1 MHVHFIEEEVPMP
14 APPVSGSLIQLSG
27 AIAGNQGEID
37 IAGLPNGRFLAVYR
51 DSVSLDLL
59 YKIIKADGTVAYS
72 GSIVASVNSDFSNA
86 YSIGVMAD
94 GTSVIAYQETGGV
107 ITFRTLSMNGLL
119 SNPVTV
125 AAVDGTKPKV
135 LINTAADTFSIAF
148 TNAATTDINGVAYN
162 ADLTIAVSLIQYNF
176 PNATTDNFAG
186 GDVFDDGV
194 QAVAYYTGSNTLKMS
209 YASNNYSVLLRDFT
223 VATNYGSYSDTQ
235 PLLTKLADG
244 NMLVVWNATGDT
256 AQGRVYNRAGAA
268 VTAAFDIGN
277 GIPFGV
283 TALKNGGFM
292 VTMWDTSGFDDV
304 LGRFFDA
311 SYQPV
316 DATFTLMNGASPTSV
331 ERRPEVTELADG
343 RIVVSATINN
353 GASGLDAVAQIYDP
367 RIGGLDTSASSFA
380 DDWRGTGF
388 ADKVYFG
395 AGNDLMAAGGGND
408 TIYGEGGA
416 DMIYGEGGNDDLLG
430 GGGIDD
436 LLGGANNDNLYG
448 ELGNDNLY
456 GESGEDY
463 LSGGAGDDYLSG
475 GTERDNFIGGAGRDT
490 LIGGQGDDQFFIY
503 TLDDVNDVIVEYV
516 GEGNDRVFA
525 AVNYSLAADSE
536 VETISTTSNAGTTA
550 VTLNGSSKNNTII
563 GNNGVNSLNG
573 MGGNDIL
580 YGLGG
585 VDYFWFTTAPN
596 GATNADT
603 IIGFST
609 VDDFIFLD
617 DAIYTGIAAGAL
629 NGAAFLSG
637 AGAINST
644 LAAHRIIHNTTTGD
658 LFWDPDGVGGANA
671 TRFATIGAGT
681 AIAAGDIYLV

>member
-1 MHVHFIEEEVPMP
+1 MP
-14 APPVSGSLIQLSG
+14 APPISGSLIQLSG
-27 AIAGNQGEID
+27 PAAGNQSTID
-37 IAGLPNGRFLAVYR
+37 LAALPNGRFVAVWR
-51 DSVSLDLL
+51 D
-59 YKIIKADGTVAYS
+59 ATT
-72 GSIVASVNSDFSNA
+72 GSIAVKFLTAAGTAPVTYFYPASGGTA
-86 YSIGVMAD
+86 YQNNISIGVLPD
-94 GTSVIAYQETGGV
+94 GQIVVAYEDSGNVKMFSMTLAGAFIGANVTVATGASTPMV
-107 ITFRTLSMNGLL
+107 NV
-119 SNPVTV
+119 NPVTGNFSV
-125 AAVDGTKPKV
+125 AYTDSASNDVKGKSYDAALNIVDSDIAYSYT
-135 LINTAADTFSIAF
+135 NT
-148 TNAATTDINGVAYN
+148 TTDR
-162 ADLTIAVSLIQYNF
+162 F
-176 PNATTDNFAG
+176 PGGASFDN
-186 GDVFDDGV
+186 GV
-194 QAVAYYTGSNTLKMS
+194 QATAYKADAELRMTLVSSNYTVYETGEITVSTNITGFIDLQPML
-209 YASNNYSVLLRDFT
+209 ALL
-223 VATNYGSYSDTQ
+223 S
-235 PLLTKLADG
+235 DG
-244 NMLVVWNATGDT
+244 NMLVTWTNSSNVV
-256 AQGRVYNRAGAA
+256 QGRIYNSSGTA
-268 VTAAFDIGN
+268 VTAAFDISTAG
-277 GIPFGV
+277 GYLSGV

-292 VTMWDTSGFDDV
+292 VTWTDSATFSNDV
-304 LGRFFDA
+304 GRIFDA
-311 SYQPV
+311 NYQPV
-316 DATFTLMNGASPTSV
+316 DVPFTLMDGAGAASQ
-331 ERRPEVTELADG
+331 ERRPVVTELADG
-343 RIVVSATINN
+343 RIVVGALVINSN
-353 GASGLDAVAQIYDP
+353 GDYDTVAQIYDP
-367 RIGGLDTSASSFA
+367 RIGGLYTSASSFA
-380 DDWRGTGF
+380 DDWRGTTYADTVFF
-388 ADKVYFG
+388 A
-395 AGNDLMAAGGGND
+395 AGNDMMFAGGGND

-416 DMIYGEGGNDDLLG
+416 DTIYGEGGNDDLLG